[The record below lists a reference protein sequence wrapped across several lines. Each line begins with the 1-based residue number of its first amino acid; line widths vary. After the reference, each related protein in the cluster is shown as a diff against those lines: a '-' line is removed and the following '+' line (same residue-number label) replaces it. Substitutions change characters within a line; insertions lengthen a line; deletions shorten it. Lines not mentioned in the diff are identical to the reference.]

1 MSDNYLVLKI
11 ATGVV
16 LGLLVWNV
24 FDRYQQRRDIEE
36 GLKELQR
43 VAADP
48 DPLEL
53 RAAAA
58 ASPSQN
64 APSRSV
70 SNSPK
75 PVPPGFRCA
84 GGTLLKRIEGGWMQV
99 TDRHHEIYCP
109 HGGTVD
115 DCYRV
120 SAQSTGCR

>member
-11 ATGVV
+11 AGGVV
-16 LGLLVWNV
+16 LGLLFWNV
-24 FDRYQQRRDIEE
+24 FERYQQRRDMEE
-36 GLKELQR
+36 VSRQLQLATAELEANGR
-43 VAADP
+43 
-48 DPLEL
+48 
-53 RAAAA
+53 RAAANNR
-58 ASPSQN
+58 QN
-64 APSRSV
+64 ASRRAAA
-70 SNSPK
+70 NSPK

-120 SAQSTGCR
+120 SAQSTGCG

>member
-11 ATGVV
+11 AGGVV

-24 FDRYQQRRDIEE
+24 FDRYQQRRDMEE
-36 GLKELQR
+36 VSRQFQLATAELEANSRQ
-43 VAADP
+43 
-48 DPLEL
+48 
-53 RAAAA
+53 AAANA
-58 ASPSQN
+58 RQN
-64 APSRSV
+64 ATRRAVANSR
-70 SNSPK
+70 K
-75 PVPPGFRCA
+75 PVPEGFRCA

-99 TDRHHEIYCP
+99 TDRHNEWYCP

>member
-11 ATGVV
+11 AGGVV

-24 FDRYQQRRDIEE
+24 FDRYQQRRDMEE
-36 GLKELQR
+36 GLRQLQLATTELEGNGR
-43 VAADP
+43 
-48 DPLEL
+48 
-53 RAAAA
+53 RATAN

-64 APSRSV
+64 APNRSV

-84 GGTLLKRIEGGWMQV
+84 GGTLLKRIDGGWMQV
-99 TDRHHEIYCP
+99 TDRHNEWYCP
-109 HGGTVD
+109 HGGPVD

>member
-11 ATGVV
+11 AAGVV
-16 LGLLVWNV
+16 LGLLAWNV

-48 DPLEL
+48 DPLGL

-58 ASPSQN
+58 ANPSQN
-64 APSRSV
+64 APNRV
-70 SNSPK
+70 VTNSLK

-84 GGTLLKRIEGGWMQV
+84 GGVLLKRVEGGWTQI
-99 TDRHHEIYCP
+99 TERHNELYCP

-120 SAQSTGCR
+120 SAASTGCR